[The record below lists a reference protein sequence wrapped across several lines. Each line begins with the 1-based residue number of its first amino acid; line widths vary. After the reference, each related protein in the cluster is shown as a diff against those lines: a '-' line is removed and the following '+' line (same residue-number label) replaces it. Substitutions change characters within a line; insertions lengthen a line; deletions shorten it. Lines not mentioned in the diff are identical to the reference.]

1 MMGSNMDDQRL
12 TRSYLETLSTDDLA
26 ELAGRLGLDFPPEL
40 NRIFVIEE
48 LLDASADD
56 EDDRGEVED
65 LVEDEQAAPSSGLPV
80 NYNATFIGVLLRDP
94 VWAFAF
100 WEIKAS
106 DRDEWEKSPEFG
118 GYRLRVNS
126 LPASRT
132 GLENGSFTVSIE
144 PNDSAWYLCLPK
156 GGGWYRVDLCVVHD
170 RAETVLASSSPF
182 RVPRGSA
189 ALCEGDGGRAAS
201 LLALSG
207 LTDFRV
213 LNAADRQSRLLQRCE
228 S

>member
-1 MMGSNMDDQRL
+1 MDDQRL

-48 LLDASADD
+48 LLEASADD
-56 EDDRGEVED
+56 DENGVEGDD
-65 LVEDEQAAPSSGLPV
+65 LIEDEQATLSDGLPDR
-80 NYNATFIGVLLRDP
+80 YNVTFIGVLLRDP

-106 DRDEWEKSPEFG
+106 EREEWERASDFG
-118 GYRLRVNS
+118 GYRLRVTA
-126 LPASRT
+126 LPASWT
-132 GLENGSFTVSIE
+132 GLENGSFTVAIGPE
-144 PNDSAWYLCLPK
+144 DSAWYLCLPK
-156 GGGWYRVDLCVVHD
+156 GGGWYRVDLCVVRD
-170 RAETVLASSSPF
+170 RAETVLASSAPF

-189 ALCEGDGGRAAS
+189 ALPEGDVGAVPS
-201 LLALSG
+201 LLSISG
-207 LTDFRV
+207 LAEFRV
-213 LNAADRQSRLLQRCE
+213 LNSADRQSRVLQRCE